1 MEQGRKSLEGTDDD
15 DDVTAFVFL
24 FFRLFVLVVTALLT
38 QGFFYQ
44 RK

>member
-1 MEQGRKSLEGTDDD
+1 MEQGRKSLDGTDD